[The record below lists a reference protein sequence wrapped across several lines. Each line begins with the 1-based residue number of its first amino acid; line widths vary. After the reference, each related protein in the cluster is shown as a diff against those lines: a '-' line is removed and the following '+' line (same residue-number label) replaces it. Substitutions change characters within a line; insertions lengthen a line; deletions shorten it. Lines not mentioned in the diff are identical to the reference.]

1 MQLFHL
7 HVWATKNINSIPW
20 QHQNA
25 NELYRP
31 TGQTCEGLSIYGD
44 WREQEWDRRIH
55 FTSLLSDIVGGS
67 KISNVTWSFVHK
79 SISIKWK
86 FARIHFNFPSSSQS
100 SRLISSPSSRF
111 AIVQISQRG
120 GGFDGIYAK
129 LIRNIRSSSDLSPKN
144 ERYVRNLH
152 LVNKCGR
159 WEFDATFPI
168 KLFYILRWGSFYL
181 VFIALASETKKR
193 RSNGRMNESTLNL
206 AFKSHHEKKTHRR
219 PSSSW
224 LT

>member
-1 MQLFHL
+1 MEVCKNKFQFSIQQPIFSTHL
-7 HVWATKNINSIPW
+7 ITIIAICRWLSRSAKVAANFKIN
-20 QHQNA
+20 
-25 NELYRP
+25 
-31 TGQTCEGLSIYGD
+31 
-44 WREQEWDRRIH
+44 
-55 FTSLLSDIVGGS
+55 
-67 KISNVTWSFVHK
+67 
-79 SISIKWK
+79 
-86 FARIHFNFPSSSQS
+86 
-100 SRLISSPSSRF
+100 
-111 AIVQISQRG
+111 
-120 GGFDGIYAK
+120 GFDGIYAK
-129 LIRNIRSSSDLSPKN
+129 LIRNIRSPSDLSPKN
-144 ERYVRNLH
+144 ERYVRHLH

-193 RSNGRMNESTLNL
+193 RTNGRMNESTLNL